1 MDEPLSNLD
10 ARLRIDMRAELKRLH
25 KETGTTII
33 YVTHDQVEA
42 LTMSTRI
49 ALFKAGEISQVATP
63 LEIYTNPIDLEAA
76 DFIGNPRI
84 NFIDAKAI
92 YDGEKL
98 SVKSPIG
105 DFDFCKD
112 KLKLDEE
119 IPEGREFEV
128 VMGLRPEL
136 VDIFT
141 EDPQHKNT
149 IKAEVYA
156 SQPAGSESLVT
167 LTVGGIDF
175 LAKQIGLVEYDM
187 NQEVYVVLHPSRM
200 NVYNKETGRLI
211 KFAKVKH
218 HAGIDD

>member
-1 MDEPLSNLD
+1 
-10 ARLRIDMRAELKRLH
+10 
-25 KETGTTII
+25 
-33 YVTHDQVEA
+33 
-42 LTMSTRI
+42 MSTRI
-49 ALFKAGEISQVATP
+49 ALFKEGEISQIDTP
-63 LEIYTNPIDLEAA
+63 LGIYTNPIDLQAA

-84 NFIDAKAI
+84 NFIDAKATF
-92 YDGEKL
+92 DGEKL
-98 SVKSPIG
+98 TVKSPIG
-105 DFDFCKD
+105 EYVFAKD
-112 KLKLDEE
+112 KMKLDEE
-119 IPEGREFEV
+119 IPQDREFDV
-128 VMGLRPEL
+128 VLGLRPEL

-149 IKAEVYA
+149 ILAEVYA

-167 LTVGGIDF
+167 LTVNGIDF

-187 NQEVYVVLHPSRM
+187 NQKVYVVLHPSRM

>member
-1 MDEPLSNLD
+1 
-10 ARLRIDMRAELKRLH
+10 
-25 KETGTTII
+25 
-33 YVTHDQVEA
+33 
-42 LTMSTRI
+42 
-49 ALFKAGEISQVATP
+49 
-63 LEIYTNPIDLEAA
+63 
-76 DFIGNPRI
+76 
-84 NFIDAKAI
+84 
-92 YDGEKL
+92 
-98 SVKSPIG
+98 
-105 DFDFCKD
+105 
-112 KLKLDEE
+112 
-119 IPEGREFEV
+119 
-128 VMGLRPEL
+128 MGLRPEL